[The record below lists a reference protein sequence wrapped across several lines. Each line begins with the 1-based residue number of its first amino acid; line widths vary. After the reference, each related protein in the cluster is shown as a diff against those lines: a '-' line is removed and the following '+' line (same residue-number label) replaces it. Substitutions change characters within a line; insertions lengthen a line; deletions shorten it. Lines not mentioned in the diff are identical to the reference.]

1 MAAAK
6 RVASIDVAVDEIIR
20 RTGGD
25 IRLGLP
31 LGLGKPNQ
39 LVNALYHRAVAD
51 SSIFLTIY
59 TALSLGRPSAGSDL
73 EARFLTPF
81 AERVFDDYEE
91 LAYLHA
97 MRRNQLPANVS
108 VREFFFQ
115 PGTLLNSTQAQRDY
129 ISSNYTH
136 VARDLDAAGVNVAA
150 QMVAVREDRPGRV
163 SLSCN
168 PEVSLDLMPRLARRR
183 EAGDTIITIAQVH
196 PELPYMSNDAEV
208 DAELFDLLIDA
219 PDTGTRL
226 FSTPNMPVSFQDHL
240 VGLNASTL
248 VRDGGMLQIGIGALG
263 DALVHHTLL
272 RERSNEHY
280 LALLDA
286 FELDRFAALID
297 REGGRAPFAQGL
309 YGCSEMF
316 THGLMSLVDG
326 GVLRRHVY
334 DDEYL
339 QALINQGLLEPRAT
353 LASLDA
359 LRAAGALHDALDGAT
374 LAWLQEL
381 GLLPAQMQL
390 REDGLSLDGA
400 LLPNDLRDAGT
411 RAVLETH
418 LDGGPL
424 QGGTLMHG
432 GFFLG
437 PAAFYQRLRE
447 LTPELASA
455 INMTRV
461 SFINQLYGDE
471 TLKRLQRRDGR
482 FINTAFTVTAL
493 GAAVSDQLEDGR
505 VLSGVGGQ
513 YNFVSQA
520 QELEGARSILMLR
533 AWRERGGEAASNI
546 VWSYGHTTIARH
558 LRDIFVTEYGIAD
571 VRGKTDAQVIA
582 ALVNIADSRF
592 QGELLEQ
599 ARKAGKIAQDYQ
611 VPEAF
616 RYNTPERLAERARQ
630 APAGAF
636 PTFPLGC
643 DFTETE
649 QQLLEALNWLKEKAS
664 RKAYLELGRRSLVR
678 EEAEQQFQPHL
689 ARMGLAEPSGLRER
703 LYRRLLLAAL
713 SRTSGGRGSTA

>member
-1 MAAAK
+1 MEAAK
-6 RVASIDVAVDEIIR
+6 RVASIDKAVDEIIR

-39 LVNALYHRAVAD
+39 LVNALYRRAVAD
-51 SSIFLTIY
+51 NTISLTIY
-59 TALSLGRPSAGSDL
+59 TALSLGRPSPGSDL

-81 AERVFDDYEE
+81 AERVFGDYEE
-91 LAYLHA
+91 LDYLRA
-97 MRRNQLPANVS
+97 MRRDQLPKNVS

-115 PGTLLNSTQAQRDY
+115 PGSLLNSAPAQRDY

-150 QMVAVREDRPGRV
+150 QMVAVRTDRPGMV

-168 PEVSLDLMPRLARRR
+168 PEVSLDLMPRLAQRRA
-183 EAGDTIITIAQVH
+183 AGETIITIAQVH
-196 PELPYMSNDAEV
+196 PDLPYMGNDAEV
-208 DAELFDLLIDA
+208 DVGLFDLLIDA

-240 VGLNASTL
+240 VGLNASAL
-248 VRDGGMLQIGIGALG
+248 LRDGGMLQIGIGALG
-263 DALVHHTLL
+263 DALVHHTL
-272 RERSNEHY
+272 RRQHDNQQY
-280 LALLDA
+280 RTLLNT
-286 FELDRFAALID
+286 FGLDRFDELIE
-297 REGGRAPFAQGL
+297 REGGRAPFVEGL

-326 GVLRRHVY
+326 GVLRRYVY

-339 QALINQGLLEPRAT
+339 QALINRGQVKPQAT
-353 LASLDA
+353 LATIDA
-359 LRAAGALHDALDGAT
+359 LRAAGALDNALDAAT
-374 LAWLQEL
+374 LSWLQGL
-381 GLLPAQMQL
+381 GLVPRQAQWH
-390 REDGLSLDGA
+390 EDSLSLDGM
-400 LLPNDLRDAGT
+400 LLANDVRDPGT
-411 RAVLETH
+411 RAALEAH

-424 QGGTLMHG
+424 RGGTLMHG

-447 LTPELASA
+447 LSPELTAA
-455 INMTRV
+455 INMTRI
-461 SFINQLYGDE
+461 SFINHLYGDE
-471 TLKRLQRRDGR
+471 PLKRLQRRDGR
-482 FINTAFTVTAL
+482 FINTAFTVTVM
-493 GAAVSDQLEDGR
+493 GAAVADQLEDGR

-520 QELEGARSILMLR
+520 HELEGARSILMLR

-546 VWSYGHTTIARH
+546 VWSYGHTTIPRH

-582 ALVNIADSRF
+582 ALINIADSRF
-592 QGELLEQ
+592 QDELLEQ
-599 ARKAGKIAQDYQ
+599 ARNAGKIAHDYQ

-616 RYNTPERLAERARQ
+616 RYNTPERLAERAKR

-636 PTFPLGC
+636 PSFPLGC

-649 QQLLEALNWLKEKAS
+649 QQLLMALNWLKEKAS
-664 RKAYLELGRRSLVR
+664 GKAYLELGRSSLIP
-678 EEAEQQFQPHL
+678 EDAEQQFQPHL
-689 ARMGLAEPSGLRER
+689 ERMGLVAPSGLRER
-703 LYRRLLLAAL
+703 LYRRLVLAAL
-713 SRTSGGRGSTA
+713 TRTVGR